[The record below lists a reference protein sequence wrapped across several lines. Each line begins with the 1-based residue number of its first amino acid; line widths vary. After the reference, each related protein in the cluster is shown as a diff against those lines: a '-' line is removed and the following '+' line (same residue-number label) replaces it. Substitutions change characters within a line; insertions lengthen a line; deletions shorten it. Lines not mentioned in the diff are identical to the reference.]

1 MIKEFNKATW
11 PPVMKTMMKQVEYN
25 TTHIL
30 ILAFFDHSLE
40 CRRTLEC
47 IVMTVE
53 KLEIILQA

>member
-1 MIKEFNKATW
+1 
-11 PPVMKTMMKQVEYN
+11 MKTMMKQVEYN

-53 KLEIILQA
+53 KLEIILQT